1 MNKKS
6 AFAPGRVARWHLA
19 AALACLAGMALA
31 GNDPTAPPP
40 GLVAAADA
48 MARAPGHAAS
58 GAHAASAPA
67 ALAPR
72 LESIRSGGDR
82 PATALVDG
90 HMLRVGDRLGDA
102 VVSAIDDQGV
112 SLRSGKGAISLL
124 ALAPGIRKTPSGES
138 AADGATR
145 APLALA
151 TRHKDSQ

>member
-1 MNKKS
+1 MTKKF
-6 AFAPGRVARWHLA
+6 AFAPGPVARWHLA
-19 AALACLAGMALA
+19 AALACLAEVALA

-40 GLVAAADA
+40 GLGAAADA

-67 ALAPR
+67 AFAPR

-90 HMLRVGDRLGDA
+90 HMVRVGDRVGDA

-112 SLRSGKGAISLL
+112 LLRSGKGAISLL
-124 ALAPGIRKTPSGES
+124 ALAPGIRKTPSGASDAE
-138 AADGATR
+138 GTPR
-145 APLALA
+145 TPLALA
-151 TRHKDSQ
+151 ARHKDSQ